1 MDRLSPLRKSDRHK
15 TTRDRRQEMGDK
27 RWEAKEGRQKM
38 GDERQEMG
46 DNSWERKN
54 KKGKEIIKNVKK
66 KGERKYKK

>member
-1 MDRLSPLRKSDRHK
+1 
-15 TTRDRRQEMGDK
+15 MGDK

-54 KKGKEIIKNVKK
+54 KKGKEILKNVKK